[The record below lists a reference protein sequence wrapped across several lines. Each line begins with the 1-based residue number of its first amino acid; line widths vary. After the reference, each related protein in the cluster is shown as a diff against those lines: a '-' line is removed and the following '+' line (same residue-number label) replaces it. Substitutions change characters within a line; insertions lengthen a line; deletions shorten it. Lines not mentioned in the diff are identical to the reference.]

1 MAKITV
7 EKDFGEWK
15 VPKSWD
21 DLTLGKFQELEKL
34 YEGEEG
40 EGEEKRKFDVRDVLD
55 LLTEHTK
62 DEINEL
68 PVEFTD
74 MLLRKMYWLHEQPD
88 FGKPSNKITIDEETY
103 TVHTENEMKFGEYV
117 ALDAAMKGDKHNYA
131 AMLAI
136 LCRKEGELFDA
147 KFENEILPSRI
158 EFWKNVSVVKVM
170 PIVSFF
176 LELSSMSLQVSLL
189 SSQIQDGINH
199 IVKHIETSRGNG
211 VFSALFTKWQTRKL
225 RKLQKSIKNI

>member
-15 VPKSWD
+15 VPSSWD
-21 DLTLGKFQELEKL
+21 ELTLGKFQELERF
-34 YEGEEG
+34 YDGEEG
-40 EGEEKRKFDVRDVLD
+40 EEERKFDVRDVLD
-55 LLTEHTK
+55 LMTDRTK

-68 PVEFTD
+68 PIEFTD
-74 MLLRKMYWLHEQPD
+74 SLLRKMYWLHEQPQ
-88 FGKPSNKITIDEETY
+88 FGKPSNKITVDGVQY
-103 TVHTENEMKFGEYV
+103 TVHNENEMKFGEYV
-117 ALDAAMKGDKHNYA
+117 ALDTALKGDKHNYA

-136 LCRKEGELFDA
+136 LCRKEGEVFDA

-158 EFWKNVSVVKVM
+158 EFWKNVSVMKVM

-176 LELSSMSLQVSLL
+176 LELSSMSLQVSHL
-189 SSQIQDGINH
+189 SSQIQEGINH
-199 IVKHIETSRGNG
+199 ILKHIETSKQNG
-211 VFSALFTKWQTRKL
+211 VFSALYTKWQMRKL

>member
-15 VPKSWD
+15 VPSSWD
-21 DLTLGKFQELEKL
+21 DLTLGKFQELERL
-34 YEGEEG
+34 YDGDDDKE
-40 EGEEKRKFDVRDVLD
+40 RKFDVRDVLD
-55 LLTEHTK
+55 LMTDRTK

-68 PVEFTD
+68 PIEFTD

-88 FGKPSNKITIDEETY
+88 FGKPSNKVTIDGVQY
-103 TVHTENEMKFGEYV
+103 TVHNENEMKFGEYV
-117 ALDAAMKGDKHNYA
+117 ALDTAMKGDKHNYA

-136 LCRKEGELFDA
+136 LCRKEGEIFDA

-158 EFWKNVSVVKVM
+158 EFWKNVSVMKVM

-176 LELSSMSLQVSLL
+176 LELSSMSLQVSQL
-189 SSQIQDGINH
+189 SLEIQEGINH
-199 IVKHIETSRGNG
+199 ILKHIETSKQNG
-211 VFSALFTKWQTRKL
+211 VFSALYTKWQVRKL
-225 RKLQKSIKNI
+225 KKLQKSIKNI

>member
-15 VPKSWD
+15 VPSSWD
-21 DLTLGKFQELEKL
+21 DLTLGKFQELERL
-34 YEGEEG
+34 YDGDENE
-40 EGEEKRKFDVRDVLD
+40 RKFDVRDVLD
-55 LLTEHTK
+55 LMTDRTK

-68 PVEFTD
+68 PIEFTD
-74 MLLRKMYWLHEQPD
+74 SLLRKMYWLHEQPQ
-88 FGKPSNKITIDEETY
+88 FGKPSNKITIDGVQY
-103 TVHTENEMKFGEYV
+103 TVHNENEMKFGEYV
-117 ALDAAMKGDKHNYA
+117 ALDTALKGDKHNYA

-136 LCRKEGELFDA
+136 LCRKDGEIFDA

-158 EFWKNVSVVKVM
+158 EFWKNVSVMKVM

-176 LELSSMSLQVSLL
+176 LELSSMSLQVSQL
-189 SSQIQDGINH
+189 SLEIQEGINH
-199 IVKHIETSRGNG
+199 ILKHIETSKRNG

-225 RKLQKSIKNI
+225 RKLQKSIRNI

>member
-15 VPKSWD
+15 VPQSWD
-21 DLTLGKFQELEKL
+21 DLTLGKFQELERL
-34 YEGEEG
+34 YDGDDDKE
-40 EGEEKRKFDVRDVLD
+40 RKFDVRDVLD
-55 LLTEHTK
+55 LMTDRTK

-68 PVEFTD
+68 PIEFTD

-88 FGKPSNKITIDEETY
+88 FGKPSNKITIDGETY

-117 ALDAAMKGDKHNYA
+117 ALDTAMKGDKHNYA

-136 LCRKEGELFDA
+136 LCRKEGEIFDA

-158 EFWKNVSVVKVM
+158 EFWKNVSVMKVM

-176 LELSSMSLQVSLL
+176 LELSSMSLQVSQL
-189 SSQIQDGINH
+189 SSEIQEGINH
-199 IVKHIETSRGNG
+199 ILKHIETSKQNG
-211 VFSALFTKWQTRKL
+211 VFSALYTKWQVRKL
-225 RKLQKSIKNI
+225 KKLQKSIKNI

>member
-15 VPKSWD
+15 VPSSWD
-21 DLTLGKFQELEKL
+21 DLTLGKFQELERL
-34 YEGEEG
+34 YDTEDGNE
-40 EGEEKRKFDVRDVLD
+40 RKFDVRDVLD

-68 PVEFTD
+68 SVEFTD

-88 FGKPSNKITIDEETY
+88 FGKPSNKITIDGVQY
-103 TVHTENEMKFGEYV
+103 TVHNENEMKFGEYV
-117 ALDAAMKGDKHNYA
+117 ALDTALKGDKHNYA

-136 LCRKEGELFDA
+136 LCRKEGEIFDA

-158 EFWKNVSVVKVM
+158 EFWKNVSVMKVM

-176 LELSSMSLQVSLL
+176 LELSSMSLQVSQL
-189 SSQIQDGINH
+189 SLEIQEGINH
-199 IVKHIETSRGNG
+199 ILKHIETSKRNG
-211 VFSALFTKWQTRKL
+211 VFSALYTKWQVRKL
-225 RKLQKSIKNI
+225 KKLQKSIKNI

>member
-15 VPKSWD
+15 VPQSWD
-21 DLTLGKFQELEKL
+21 DLTLGKFQELERL
-34 YEGEEG
+34 YDGDDDKE
-40 EGEEKRKFDVRDVLD
+40 RKFDVRDVLD
-55 LLTEHTK
+55 LMTDRTK

-68 PVEFTD
+68 PIEFTD

-88 FGKPSNKITIDEETY
+88 FGKPSNKVTIDGVQY
-103 TVHTENEMKFGEYV
+103 TVHNENEMKFGEYV
-117 ALDAAMKGDKHNYA
+117 ALDTAMKGDKHNYA

-136 LCRKEGELFDA
+136 LCRKEGEIFDA

-158 EFWKNVSVVKVM
+158 EFWKNVSVMKVM

-176 LELSSMSLQVSLL
+176 LELSSMSLQVSQL
-189 SSQIQDGINH
+189 SLEIQEGINH
-199 IVKHIETSRGNG
+199 ILKHIETSKRNG
-211 VFSALFTKWQTRKL
+211 VFSALYTKWQVRKL
-225 RKLQKSIKNI
+225 KKLQKSIKNI

>member
-15 VPKSWD
+15 VPQSWD
-21 DLTLGKFQELEKL
+21 DLTLGKFQELERL
-34 YEGEEG
+34 YDGEDDKE
-40 EGEEKRKFDVRDVLD
+40 RKFDVRDVLD
-55 LLTEHTK
+55 LMTDRTK

-68 PVEFTD
+68 PIEFTD

-88 FGKPSNKITIDEETY
+88 FGKPSNKVTIDGVQY
-103 TVHTENEMKFGEYV
+103 TVHNENEMKFGEYV
-117 ALDAAMKGDKHNYA
+117 ALDTAMKGDKHNYA

-136 LCRKEGELFDA
+136 LCRKDGEIFDA

-158 EFWKNVSVVKVM
+158 EFWKNVSVMKVM

-176 LELSSMSLQVSLL
+176 LELSSMSLQVSQL
-189 SSQIQDGINH
+189 SSEIQEGINH
-199 IVKHIETSRGNG
+199 ILKHIETSKQNG
-211 VFSALFTKWQTRKL
+211 VFSALYTKWQVRKL
-225 RKLQKSIKNI
+225 KKLQKSIKNI

>member
-15 VPKSWD
+15 VPSSWD
-21 DLTLGKFQELEKL
+21 ELTLGKFQELERL
-34 YEGEEG
+34 YDGDDDKE
-40 EGEEKRKFDVRDVLD
+40 RKFDVRDVLD
-55 LLTEHTK
+55 LMTDRTK

-68 PVEFTD
+68 PIEFTD

-88 FGKPSNKITIDEETY
+88 FGKPSNKVTIDGVQY
-103 TVHTENEMKFGEYV
+103 TVHNENEMKFGEYV
-117 ALDAAMKGDKHNYA
+117 ALDTAMKGDKHNYA

-136 LCRKEGELFDA
+136 LCRKEGEIFDA

-158 EFWKNVSVVKVM
+158 EFWKNVSVMKVM

-176 LELSSMSLQVSLL
+176 LELSSMSLQVSQL
-189 SSQIQDGINH
+189 SLEIQEGINH
-199 IVKHIETSRGNG
+199 ILKHIETSKQNG
-211 VFSALFTKWQTRKL
+211 VFSALYTKWQVRKL
-225 RKLQKSIKNI
+225 KKLQKSIKNI

>member
-15 VPKSWD
+15 VPSSWD
-21 DLTLGKFQELEKL
+21 DLTLGKFQELERL
-34 YEGEEG
+34 YDGD
-40 EGEEKRKFDVRDVLD
+40 EKERKFDVRDVLD
-55 LLTEHTK
+55 LMTDRTK

-68 PVEFTD
+68 PIEFTD

-88 FGKPSNKITIDEETY
+88 FGKPSNKVIIDGVQY
-103 TVHTENEMKFGEYV
+103 TVHNENEMKFGEYV
-117 ALDAAMKGDKHNYA
+117 ALDTALKGDKHNYA

-136 LCRKEGELFDA
+136 LCRKEGEIFDA

-158 EFWKNVSVVKVM
+158 EFWKNVSVMKVM

-176 LELSSMSLQVSLL
+176 LELSSMSLQVSQL
-189 SSQIQDGINH
+189 SSEIQEGINH
-199 IVKHIETSRGNG
+199 ILKHIETSKRNG
-211 VFSALFTKWQTRKL
+211 VFSALYTKWQVRKL
-225 RKLQKSIKNI
+225 KKLQKSIKNI

>member
-15 VPKSWD
+15 VPSSWD
-21 DLTLGKFQELEKL
+21 ELTLGKFQELERL
-34 YEGEEG
+34 YDGDDDKE
-40 EGEEKRKFDVRDVLD
+40 RKFDVRDVLD
-55 LLTEHTK
+55 LMTEHTK

-68 PVEFTD
+68 PIEFTD

-88 FGKPSNKITIDEETY
+88 FGKPSNKVIIDGVQY
-103 TVHTENEMKFGEYV
+103 TVHNENEMKFGEYV
-117 ALDAAMKGDKHNYA
+117 ALDTAMKGDKHNYA

-136 LCRKEGELFDA
+136 LCRKDGEIFDA

-158 EFWKNVSVVKVM
+158 EFWKNVSVMKVM

-176 LELSSMSLQVSLL
+176 LELSSMSLQVSQL
-189 SSQIQDGINH
+189 SLEVQEGINH
-199 IVKHIETSRGNG
+199 ILKHIETSKRNG
-211 VFSALFTKWQTRKL
+211 VFSALYTKWQVRKL
-225 RKLQKSIKNI
+225 KKLQKSIKNI

>member
-15 VPKSWD
+15 VPQSWD
-21 DLTLGKFQELEKL
+21 DLTLGKFQELERL
-34 YEGEEG
+34 YDGEEDK
-40 EGEEKRKFDVRDVLD
+40 ERKFDVRDVLD
-55 LLTEHTK
+55 LMTDRTK

-68 PVEFTD
+68 PIEFTD

-88 FGKPSNKITIDEETY
+88 FGKPSNKITIDGVQY
-103 TVHTENEMKFGEYV
+103 TVHNENEMKFGEYV
-117 ALDAAMKGDKHNYA
+117 ALDTAMKGDKHNYA

-136 LCRKEGELFDA
+136 LCRKDGEIFDA

-158 EFWKNVSVVKVM
+158 EFWKNVSVMKVM

-176 LELSSMSLQVSLL
+176 LELSSMSLQVSQL
-189 SSQIQDGINH
+189 SSEIQEGINH
-199 IVKHIETSRGNG
+199 ILKHIETSKQNG
-211 VFSALFTKWQTRKL
+211 VFSALYTKWQVRKL
-225 RKLQKSIKNI
+225 KKLQKSIKNI